1 MKIIIAGAG
10 SVGRYMAEQLSKFGH
25 DIVLIDTSAKAV
37 GRVDNQS
44 GNIVGLVGDG
54 CEVSTLANAGAK
66 DAGATQAQVDA
77 CARIGIACSVPT
89 RIAYRYRIQV
99 SLRTGIAYKYHAR
112 ASRKACARVQASR
125 TEH

>member
-25 DIVLIDTSAKAV
+25 NVVLIDTSAKAV
-37 GRVDNQS
+37 GRVDNES

-66 DAGATQAQVDA
+66 DADVIAAVTGDDEDNLVISLLAKQEFGVHRGIHRVNNTQHEWTFTDM
-77 CARIGIACSVPT
+77 
-89 RIAYRYRIQV
+89 
-99 SLRTGIAYKYHAR
+99 
-112 ASRKACARVQASR
+112 
-125 TEH
+125 